1 MAGAHR
7 TVLAAVAIGFGLRAL
22 VSQGALPGSWGLDT
36 FQHLP
41 PVWAPALV
49 LLGAIGFVPVV
60 RPAIEAALDRLGGAW
75 EKAGLR
81 LDAGLA
87 AGAGVCLFALRDPIR
102 FVGDADARYAQLFN
116 DAPTSRVFPQA
127 TALDRLVNIEAG
139 RALVRLGAPPEL
151 ATAAVPALLG
161 ALLVLALFAFLRAAN
176 TPRGDRVAIAAFLLG
191 SAIPIHMAGYGKFGL
206 LLLGIVLAAIGVELM
221 AREGRGAAL
230 LGLGAA
236 LAVLAHRSGLL
247 LLPACGAALFLAWRH
262 ATSAAERRE
271 VALGTVLVVVAAL
284 IEWPHA
290 VDALWRVDRVTH
302 FPGAAARAVG
312 TSFMAPATTALQN
325 LFYILPAWLA
335 GAAAVLAL
343 SVRPRE
349 NEGRFGLGMVAW
361 LAGGVVVLQLLL
373 VRGTQGEVRD
383 WDMHLAPVLILGLL
397 GGHSL
402 IRLARTS
409 TPLAAAPLATTAL
422 ASSIALWSIHGIPLV
437 FYSRIDAQ
445 LGRAALW
452 TDSERARTYDLLGMR
467 AVVLGAPVT
476 AVRYLEAA
484 VAIAPSPRFLCEL
497 GAALRLAGRPA
508 DAEERY
514 RQAQRRDPS
523 NPDPWLGLGALALD
537 RRDYG
542 GALECARRARALEPD
557 RRDALELERL
567 ALQGAAGPPSRPRGR

>member
-1 MAGAHR
+1 MAGAQR

-22 VSQGALPGSWGLDT
+22 AFQGALPGAWGLDT

-41 PVWAPALV
+41 RGWAPALV
-49 LLGAIGFVPVV
+49 LLGAIGFVPGV
-60 RPAIEAALDRLGGAW
+60 RPAIAAALDRLGGAW

-81 LDAGLA
+81 LDAALA

-116 DAPTSRVFPQA
+116 DAPASRVFPQA

-139 RALVRLGAPPEL
+139 RALVRLGAPAEL
-151 ATAAVPALLG
+151 ATQVVPALLG
-161 ALLVLALFAFLRAAN
+161 ALLVLALFAFLRAAD

-206 LLLGIVLAAIGVELM
+206 MLLGIALAAIGVELM
-221 AREGRGAAL
+221 TREGRGAAL

-262 ATSAAERRE
+262 SASAVERRE
-271 VALGTVLVVVAAL
+271 VGWGTVLVAAAAL

-302 FPGAAARAVG
+302 LAGGAARAVEG
-312 TSFMAPATTALQN
+312 GFMAPASTALQN
-325 LFYILPAWLA
+325 LFYILPAWFA
-335 GAAAVLAL
+335 GVAAVVAL
-343 SVRPRE
+343 SVRRRE
-349 NEGRFGLGMVAW
+349 KEGRFGLGGVAS
-361 LAGGVVVLQLLL
+361 LAGGVAVLQLLL

-383 WDMHLAPVLILGLL
+383 WDMHLGPVLIFGLL
-397 GGHSL
+397 GAHSL
-402 IRLARTS
+402 IRLSRT
-409 TPLAAAPLATTAL
+409 PAGAAAPLATTAL
-422 ASSIALWSIHGIPLV
+422 ASSIALWSIHANPLV
-437 FYSRIDAQ
+437 FYARIDAQ
-445 LGRAALW
+445 LERAALW

-467 AVVLGAPVT
+467 AVVLGAPAT

-497 GAALRLAGRPA
+497 GAALRMAGRPA

-514 RQAQRRDPS
+514 RQAQRRDPN

-537 RRDYG
+537 RRDFDA
-542 GALECARRARALEPD
+542 ALDCARRATALEPD
-557 RRDALELERL
+557 RRDARELERL
-567 ALQGAAGPPSRPRGR
+567 ALEGAAGGPARPRGR